1 MKRATRYRIN
11 AFWQR
16 HKYMH
21 RAVLLLVALPFSIVW
36 ALPVAIAAACGEIR
50 YSIGWIGESWKR
62 SDKPWAKWAE
72 REKAEHEDLVQRMQ
86 ARVQTTPPDASL

>member
-50 YSIGWIGESWKR
+50 YSI
-62 SDKPWAKWAE
+62 KPWAKWAE